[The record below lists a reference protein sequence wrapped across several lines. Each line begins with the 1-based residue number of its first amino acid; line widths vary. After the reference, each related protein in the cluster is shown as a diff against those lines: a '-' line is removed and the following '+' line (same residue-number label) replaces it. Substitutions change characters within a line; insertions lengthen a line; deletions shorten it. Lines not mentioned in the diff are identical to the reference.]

1 MKIVRSRVLLAAV
14 AAGLMLAASPA
25 FAWVCTAKN
34 ARGAL
39 YTSVGLFA
47 AGTCSRAIVK
57 CQAQQRLPANLQG
70 SELTSVAIRRQP
82 QMPMRVQ

>member
-1 MKIVRSRVLLAAV
+1 MKIVRSRVLLAA
-14 AAGLMLAASPA
+14 AAASLMLAASPA

-47 AGTCSRAIVK
+47 AGTCNRAVIK
-57 CQAQQRLPANLQG
+57 CQLNSAYPR
-70 SELTSVAIRRQP
+70 TC
-82 QMPMRVQ
+82 RVVSSHP